1 MSIYNGLEY
10 ACLFGLN
17 AQARGEGITGDVARR
32 ERADK
37 GMVGA
42 AVARKQ
48 SEREMEGNSLSSSSS
63 SFLGQKNWETSQDIR
78 RGGEHRKASGHGTD
92 QRSERNGG
100 RHSAAPWGEKG
111 RGEWMGVSQT
121 AEC

>member
-48 SEREMEGNSLSSSSS
+48 RAKER
-63 SFLGQKNWETSQDIR
+63 WRET
-78 RGGEHRKASGHGTD
+78 A
-92 QRSERNGG
+92 
-100 RHSAAPWGEKG
+100 SAAAAAASWVRRTGKQ
-111 RGEWMGVSQT
+111 VKI
-121 AEC
+121 